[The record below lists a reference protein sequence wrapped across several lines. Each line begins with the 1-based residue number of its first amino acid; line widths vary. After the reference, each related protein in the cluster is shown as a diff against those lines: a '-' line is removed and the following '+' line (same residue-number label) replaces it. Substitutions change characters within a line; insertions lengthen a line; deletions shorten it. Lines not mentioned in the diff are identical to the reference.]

1 MEVYGLVRRRRPLP
15 ELGELVMATVAEVFD
30 RGAYV
35 ILDEYGEI
43 EGYVPIGEVS
53 SSWVHNIRDFLKE
66 GRKVVLKVIRVDPR
80 KGHVDLSLRRVT
92 AKERKEKLLEWKRL
106 QRAEKFLEMA
116 ADRLGKTL
124 DEAYEEAG
132 WPMEDYFG
140 EIFAGFEAAA
150 MKGVEPLLKAGVP
163 GKWAE
168 VLAELAKAY
177 IELPEV
183 KISGILQLTS
193 AAPDGVLR
201 VKEALM
207 KAAEAGGKYDISFRI
222 YTVGSPRY
230 RIDIT
235 ARNYQIA
242 EAAMESIVKAALN
255 TIKKLGGQGSFT
267 RV

>member
-1 MEVYGLVRRRRPLP
+1 MVRRRRPLP

-35 ILDEYGEI
+35 ILDEYGGI

-80 KGHVDLSLRRVT
+80 KGHVDLSRRRVT

-116 ADRLGKTL
+116 AERLGKTL

-132 WPMEDYFG
+132 WPLEDFFG

-150 MKGVEPLLKAGVP
+150 MEGIEPLLKAGVP
-163 GKWAE
+163 KEWAE
-168 VLAELAKAY
+168 VLADLAKAY

-193 AAPDGVLR
+193 TAPDGVLR
-201 VKEALM
+201 IKKALM
-207 KAAEAGGKYDISFRI
+207 RAIEAGKEFDAVFRV
-222 YTVGSPRY
+222 YSVGAPRY
-230 RIDIT
+230 RVDVR

-242 EAAMESIVKAALN
+242 EAALDAIVKAALN
-255 TIKKLGGQGSFT
+255 AIKEMGGQGSFT
-267 RV
+267 RL